1 MTPVTTSREAAFHQ
15 AGHAVA
21 THLSRFHILVHP
33 VSVDPY
39 GTGEWIA
46 GLSRRKLEAA
56 AKIVDVAVRTDPEV
70 ATSIATILC
79 AGLSS
84 ELIAASKD
92 AALKPDPARS
102 SGDLALARHELRLS
116 GLPEDIGPH
125 ESRAE
130 ALLAAHWADVERVAD
145 ALCSA
150 GQLEPGE
157 ITHLLRPNAPRH

>member
-1 MTPVTTSREAAFHQ
+1 MTTMTATREAAFHQ

-21 THLSRFHILVHP
+21 THLSRFHVLVQP

-39 GTGEWIA
+39 GTGEWTA

-56 AKIVDVAVRTDPEV
+56 DKIVDPAARADPEV

-92 AALKPDPARS
+92 AALDPDPARS
-102 SGDLALARHELRLS
+102 SGDFALARQELRLS
-116 GLPEDIGPH
+116 GLPEDLGPH
-125 ESRAE
+125 ESSAA
-130 ALLAAHWADVERVAD
+130 ALLAAHWADVERIAD
-145 ALCSA
+145 ALCTT
-150 GQLEPGE
+150 GRLEPRE
-157 ITHLLRPNAPRH
+157 ITDLLRSTGLRH